1 MEKGEKMFFK
11 VFKRAFDVLV
21 SAIGLL
27 FLFPI
32 FIIIAILMK
41 IQEPG
46 ATIFFSQERNGLEG
60 KKFKMYKFRSMYI
73 DAEERLINDKEL
85 YRKYVE
91 NGYKLNENEDPRIT
105 KYGAFL
111 RKTSL
116 DELPQLFNVL
126 KGDMSIIGPRPIPDR
141 EIIEYGDRKSKF
153 LSMRPGV
160 TGWWQVSGRSN
171 IGYPERCDL
180 ELEYVDNASFKLD
193 SYIFFKTF
201 VTVFKREGAY

>member
-41 IQEPG
+41 FQEPG